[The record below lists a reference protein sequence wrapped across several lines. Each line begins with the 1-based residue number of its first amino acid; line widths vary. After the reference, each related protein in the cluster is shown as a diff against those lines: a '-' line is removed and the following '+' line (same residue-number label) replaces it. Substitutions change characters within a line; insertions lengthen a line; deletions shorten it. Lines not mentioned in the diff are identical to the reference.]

1 MLYTNLKH
9 LENPQ
14 EHAQAIRE
22 NEQVIVTCGRMEYGS
37 ITVFRMMEE
46 LEKIYPHVRFY
57 DMEFDNPASMVIC
70 SLPEII
76 GSSAIPFMV
85 FYLDGKVV
93 HTTSGKPTKEEMIR
107 LIHWK
112 FMNHT
117 RKDSKVHTTN
127 HTTY

>member
-9 LENPQ
+9 LENLQ
-14 EHAQAIRE
+14 EHGQAIHE
-22 NEQVIVTCGRMEYGS
+22 NDQVIITCGRMEYRC

-46 LEKIYPHVRFY
+46 LEKIYSHVRFY
-57 DMEFDNPASMVIC
+57 DMEFDNPASMVIS

-76 GSSAIPFMV
+76 GSSAIPFVV

-93 HTTSGKPTKEEMIR
+93 HTTSGNATKEEMIR
-107 LIHWK
+107 LIHCK
-112 FMNHT
+112 FMNRT
-117 RKDSKVHTTN
+117 KKDSEVHTTN